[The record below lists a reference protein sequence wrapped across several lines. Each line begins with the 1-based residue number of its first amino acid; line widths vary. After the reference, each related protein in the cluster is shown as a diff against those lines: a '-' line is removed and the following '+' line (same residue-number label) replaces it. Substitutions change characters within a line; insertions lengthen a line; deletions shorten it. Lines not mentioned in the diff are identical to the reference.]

1 MKDEEIKY
9 IKNVIQ
15 SANINFLFGSGLSRP
30 FLKTLGNIEKYITEI
45 SQRLGLEE
53 DIELLVKGSLF
64 NMYFKDVMYNN
75 ICVISDCT
83 SADKTTTLTN
93 YKKFLTIFNSLLQ
106 RRGSTILNKQV
117 NLFTTNIDLFVEKA
131 LEDLGLEYNDGFSG
145 RLTPTF
151 SLSNYNKLLSKKSLH
166 FDNESKIPIFNL
178 LKIHGSL
185 NWKYEDT
192 KITYSS
198 NLKTLEELKIIAD
211 KCSFIEVEM
220 ADTIDTLI
228 GKAED
233 ISLIDGIKVTEIK
246 EFMLLYNKIPVVN
259 PTKAKFKETVLDLN
273 YYELLRF
280 YSNELEKENSVLF
293 IMGFS
298 MADEHIAAMTIRLA
312 KSNPT
317 LTIFIFAFNEDA
329 KIEIQDN
336 LKNIQQSN
344 IKIYSRSDVKLTY
357 DFESLNNVIF
367 QTILDKTNNNE

>member
-1 MKDEEIKY
+1 MKDEEINH

-15 SANINFLFGSGLSRP
+15 SANINFLFGSGLSCP

-45 SQRLGLEE
+45 SLRLGLKE
-53 DIELLVKGSLF
+53 DIELLVKGSLL

-75 ICVISDCT
+75 ICVIGDCT
-83 SADKTTTLTN
+83 SADKTTVLTN
-93 YKKFLTIFNSLLQ
+93 YINFLTIFNSLLQ

-117 NLFTTNIDLFVEKA
+117 NIFTTNIDLFVEKA

-198 NLKTLEELKIIAD
+198 DLKTLEELKIIAD
-211 KCSFIEVEM
+211 KCDFIEVEM

-228 GKAED
+228 RKAED
-233 ISLIDGIKVTEIK
+233 ITLIDSIKVTEIT
-246 EFMLLYNKIPVVN
+246 EFMLFYNKIPVVN
-259 PTKAKFKETVLDLN
+259 PTKSKFKETVLDLN

-293 IMGFS
+293 VMGFS
-298 MADEHIAAMTIRLA
+298 MADEHIAAMTMRLA

-336 LKNIQQSN
+336 LKNNLQSN